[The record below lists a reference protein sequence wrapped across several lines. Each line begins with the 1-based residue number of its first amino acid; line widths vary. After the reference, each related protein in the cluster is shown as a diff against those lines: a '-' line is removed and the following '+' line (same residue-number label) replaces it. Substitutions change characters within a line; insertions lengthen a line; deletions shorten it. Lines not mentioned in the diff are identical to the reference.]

1 MVARFAPSPS
11 GYLHLGNARTALLS
25 YLAARKS
32 GGRFVLRVEDTDEA
46 RSEEVYLQSL
56 LSDLRWFGL
65 TWDEG
70 PDMGGPHAPYR
81 QRDRRDIYDAQL
93 RKLQAAGL
101 TYQCFCTPVELNVAR
116 RSQLAAGQPPRY
128 AGTCRNLTEA
138 QREEKR
144 AKGLQGAI
152 RFRVPTGKAVT
163 FKDVVHGEQRFMSDD
178 IGDFVICRADG
189 SAAFFFSNAIDDS
202 LMGITM
208 VLRGDDHLPN
218 TPRQLMLLD
227 ALGLPKPEYAH
238 LALMLG
244 LDGTKL
250 SKRHG
255 ATSLHEF
262 RERGFLPEAMRNHLV
277 RLGHACSKDGFMNDT
292 EIIADFDLSRLGRAA
307 AKFDETQLKH
317 WQKEAVAALSPEQL
331 QAWLAPHLPAGLASA
346 EAAAFCAAVRGN
358 VELPSD
364 VVPWVDVVFGKKIAI
379 EDAARVAMKEA
390 GSEFFTAAASIYER
404 VGTDLKTL
412 VKELATATGKKGP
425 ALYMPLRAALTG
437 VTHGPELAPL
447 LKMIWPEKVL
457 SRFEHAKQLAA

>member
-70 PDMGGPHAPYR
+70 PDMGGPNAPYR

-152 RFRVPTGKAVT
+152 RFRVPSGKAVT

-277 RLGHACSKDGFMNDT
+277 RLGHACSKDGFMNDA
-292 EIIADFDLSRLGRAA
+292 EIIADFDLNRLGRAA

-331 QAWLAPHLPAGLASA
+331 QAWLAPHLPAGLAAA
-346 EAAAFCAAVRGN
+346 EAATFCAAVRGN

-390 GSEFFTAAASIYER
+390 GADFFAAAASIYER

-412 VKELATATGKKGP
+412 VKELGTATGKKGP

>member
-1 MVARFAPSPS
+1 
-11 GYLHLGNARTALLS
+11 
-25 YLAARKS
+25 
-32 GGRFVLRVEDTDEA
+32 
-46 RSEEVYLQSL
+46 
-56 LSDLRWFGL
+56 
-65 TWDEG
+65 
-70 PDMGGPHAPYR
+70 
-81 QRDRRDIYDAQL
+81 
-93 RKLQAAGL
+93 
-101 TYQCFCTPVELNVAR
+101 
-116 RSQLAAGQPPRY
+116 
-128 AGTCRNLTEA
+128 
-138 QREEKR
+138 
-144 AKGLQGAI
+144 
-152 RFRVPTGKAVT
+152 
-163 FKDVVHGEQRFMSDD
+163 MSDD

-277 RLGHACSKDGFMNDT
+277 RLGHACSKDGFMNDA
-292 EIIADFDLSRLGRAA
+292 EIIADFDLNRLGRAA

-331 QAWLAPHLPAGLASA
+331 QAWLAPHLPAGVAAA
-346 EAAAFCAAVRGN
+346 EAATFCAAVRGN

-379 EDAARVAMKEA
+379 EDAARAAMKEA

-412 VKELATATGKKGP
+412 VKELGMATGKKGP
-425 ALYMPLRAALTG
+425 ALYLPLRAALTG